1 MVPKKTVLLGLRS
14 MKMSFELTLFVT
26 IALIEFNHKSIMTFN
41 LYLLRNITLALLL
54 SCGFFSCESNFKEVQ
69 KQNFTEFAP
78 SGEADDFNMEYTDS
92 GRIKS
97 ILISPK
103 MLDYASVE
111 FPFTEF
117 PKGIHVTFYDP
128 KNKKTFVTSNY
139 AVSYKT
145 TDVIDLQGKVRITNE
160 TGQVLE
166 TEQLYFDQKN
176 EWFYTEKK
184 FKFTD
189 PKGVS
194 YGEGIDF
201 SKDFKIVNSQ
211 KISGEIIQAN

>member
-1 MVPKKTVLLGLRS
+1 MISKNNLVFCLFTIVATLL
-14 MKMSFELTLFVT
+14 FP
-26 IALIEFNHKSIMTFN
+26 A
-41 LYLLRNITLALLL
+41 
-54 SCGFFSCESNFKEVQ
+54 CESNFKEVQ
-69 KQNFTEFAP
+69 KINYSEFIP
-78 SGEADDFNMEYTDS
+78 SGEAVDFNLKYTDS

-103 MLDYASVE
+103 MLDYSNVE

-117 PKGIHVTFYDP
+117 PVGIDVTMYDSKGKRTFIKADYAVTF
-128 KNKKTFVTSNY
+128 KG
-139 AVSYKT
+139 
-145 TDVIDLQGKVRITNE
+145 TDVIDLQHNVKITNE
-160 TGQVLE
+160 TGQQLE

-176 EWFYTEKK
+176 EWFFTEKK

-194 YGEGIDF
+194 FGEGIDF

-211 KISGEIIQAN
+211 RINGAIDQTE

>member
-1 MVPKKTVLLGLRS
+1 M
-14 MKMSFELTLFVT
+14 
-26 IALIEFNHKSIMTFN
+26 N
-41 LYLLRNITLALLL
+41 ALLPYRTWL
-54 SCGFFSCESNFKEVQ
+54 LVVFAAALVSCESNFKEVQ
-69 KQNFTEFAP
+69 KINFSEFMP
-78 SGEADDFNMEYTDS
+78 SGEATDFNLKYTDS

-97 ILISPK
+97 ILVSPL

-117 PKGIHVTFYDP
+117 PKGVDVTMFDT
-128 KNKKTFVTSNY
+128 KGKRTFIKSNY
-139 AVSYKT
+139 AVTFKG
-145 TDVIDLQGKVRITNE
+145 TDIIDLRDKVRISSE
-160 TGQVLE
+160 AGQLLE

-176 EWFYTEKK
+176 EWFFTEKK

-194 YGEGIDF
+194 FGEGIDF

-211 KISGEIIQAN
+211 RIKGTIDEAE

>member
-1 MVPKKTVLLGLRS
+1 MMKPKNYKLVSFLFLAVVLN
-14 MKMSFELTLFVT
+14 
-26 IALIEFNHKSIMTFN
+26 A
-41 LYLLRNITLALLL
+41 
-54 SCGFFSCESNFKEVQ
+54 FFACESNFKEVQ
-69 KQNFTEFAP
+69 KINYSEFVP
-78 SGEADDFNMEYTDS
+78 SGEAENFNLKYTDS

-103 MLDYASVE
+103 MLDYSNVA

-117 PKGIHVTFYDP
+117 PKGIDVTLYD
-128 KNKKTFVTSNY
+128 KKDKKTFVKSNY
-139 AVSYKT
+139 AISFKG
-145 TDVIDLQGKVRITNE
+145 TDLIDLQGNVRITTE
-160 TGQVLE
+160 TGQLLE

-176 EWFYTEKK
+176 EWFFTEKK

-211 KISGEIIQAN
+211 KIKGEIDQSE

>member
-1 MVPKKTVLLGLRS
+1 MSNTNHKLVFITFLFSNLLLLLG
-14 MKMSFELTLFVT
+14 
-26 IALIEFNHKSIMTFN
+26 
-41 LYLLRNITLALLL
+41 
-54 SCGFFSCESNFKEVQ
+54 CESNFKEIQ
-69 KQNFTEFAP
+69 KINYSEFTP
-78 SGEADDFNMEYTDS
+78 SGEADDFNLKYTDS

-103 MLDYASVE
+103 MLDYSNVE

-117 PKGIHVTFYDP
+117 PKGIDVTLYDA
-128 KNKKTFVTSNY
+128 KGKKTFVVADY
-139 AVSYKT
+139 ALSFKG
-145 TDVIDLQGKVRITNE
+145 TDVIDLRGHVKISTE
-160 TGQVLE
+160 TGQFLE

-176 EWFYTEKK
+176 EWFFTQKK

-194 YGEGIDF
+194 FGEGIDF

-211 KISGEIIQAN
+211 KIKGEVDQSE

>member
-1 MVPKKTVLLGLRS
+1 MKFKTPKLR
-14 MKMSFELTLFVT
+14 TLFLV
-26 IALIEFNHKSIMTFN
+26 S
-41 LYLLRNITLALLL
+41 ITLFI
-54 SCGFFSCESNFKEVQ
+54 SFGCESNFKEVQ
-69 KQNFTEFAP
+69 KINFSEFTP
-78 SGEADDFNMEYTDS
+78 SGEADNFNLKYTDS
-92 GRIKS
+92 GKIKS

-103 MLDYASVE
+103 MLDYSSVA

-117 PKGIHVTFYDP
+117 PEGIDVTLYD
-128 KNKKTFVTSNY
+128 NNSKKTFVLSDY
-139 AVSYKT
+139 AVTYKG
-145 TDVIDLQGKVRITNE
+145 TDIIDLQGNVKISNE
-160 TGQVLE
+160 TGQLLE

-194 YGEGIDF
+194 YGEGVDF

-211 KISGEIIQAN
+211 KIKGEIDRAD